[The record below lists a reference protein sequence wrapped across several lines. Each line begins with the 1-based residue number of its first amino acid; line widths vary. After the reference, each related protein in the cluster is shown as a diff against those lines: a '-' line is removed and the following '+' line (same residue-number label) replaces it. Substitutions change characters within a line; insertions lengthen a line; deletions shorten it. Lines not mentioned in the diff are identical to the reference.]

1 MKEAEEMK
9 ERLNKMERE
18 NQALKQNLVEAKSI
32 ISQNIDRP
40 LTADDRDTEI
50 VALREKNNSLSQEN
64 VELQKKV
71 RLIFFFQ
78 DNCFLFLIE

>member
-1 MKEAEEMK
+1 MK

-50 VALREKNNSLSQEN
+50 VALREKNNTLAQEN

-71 RLIFFFQ
+71 SFFVTR
-78 DNCFLFLIE
+78 NCFTFLFIY